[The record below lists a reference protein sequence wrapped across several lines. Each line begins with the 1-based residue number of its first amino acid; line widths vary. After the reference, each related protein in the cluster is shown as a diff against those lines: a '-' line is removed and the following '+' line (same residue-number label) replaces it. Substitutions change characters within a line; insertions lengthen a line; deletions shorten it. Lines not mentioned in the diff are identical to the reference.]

1 MNVLEQMVHRAD
13 GFFEQGAWQDAESG
27 YKQVLQIDPHHAF
40 ANHRLGVIAI
50 RQKDVAKATEF
61 FENALSLEPSHS
73 HYMQSLAMALAMSN
87 QLDQAITLMQRVTS
101 LAPEVSDFHFQLG
114 QLLAATG
121 KPEAALVS
129 FCRACELGSDR
140 LEELQVFTRDTLLR
154 GGTTHSI
161 LPVLRY
167 LAQRLRSPESFN
179 ELGYALQVLN
189 DSRQSIDAF
198 KQAIQLRPNNANAL
212 NNLGTAYR
220 KVGLLDEARD
230 SFQRAIQ
237 ADPTVA
243 EAFVNLGIALTD
255 VCELDMASVCYERAI
270 ALRPSYEHAYSR
282 YLFNLQYQPGVTE
295 KGLLES
301 HVAFGKRFCEP
312 AASEGDS
319 KRRRHDPSTPFR
331 VGFVSDGF
339 GQHPVGRFL
348 NSFLSHGDPSLL
360 TIAMYSDR
368 SRNDIL
374 TNALRQSS
382 GVWRATSAMS
392 HDSLARTILED
403 HIDVLFDLDGHA
415 GRRMGLYSRRPAQI
429 QCTWMGYVGTT
440 GLTSMDYLVADRWQI
455 PATSDAYYLEKV
467 IRMPDG
473 YVCFPPPTDSV
484 AITPLPMLRN
494 RHVTFGSMNQPA
506 KANLQVLHSWARILR
521 GVPKSRL
528 RLQYKGYDCIS
539 IASRIRNVFR
549 EYSIDEER
557 LEFVGK
563 STGFEML
570 SGYRSIDI
578 ALDTFPYSGGITT
591 CEALWMGVPV
601 VTFSGDTFASRHAT
615 SHLSNIGMDELI
627 AKDRDAYETLAIELA
642 NSSQR
647 LELWRGCLRDQ
658 MLASPLCDGK
668 LFARNWT
675 NMVQKMCEDS
685 VQLND

>member
-1 MNVLEQMVHRAD
+1 MSLLEQLVDRAD
-13 GFFEQGAWQDAESG
+13 RFYEQGAWQEAESG
-27 YKQVLQIDPHHAF
+27 YLQVLQIDPPNAYS
-40 ANHRLGVIAI
+40 NHRLGVIAI
-50 RQKDVAKATEF
+50 RLDDSAKAMVF
-61 FENALSLEPSHS
+61 FEKALAYVPNHP

-87 QLDQAITLMQRVTS
+87 QLDRAVALMQQATR
-101 LAPEVSDFHFQLG
+101 LAPEIADFHIQLG
-114 QLLAATG
+114 HLLASTG
-121 KPEAALVS
+121 KWEAAVDS

-140 LEELQVFTRDTLLR
+140 LEELQVFTRDTLLS
-154 GGTTHSI
+154 GGTTYSI

-167 LAQRLRSPESFN
+167 LAQRLRSPEAFN

-198 KQAIQLRPNNANAL
+198 KQAIQLRPNYANAL

-255 VCELDMASVCYERAI
+255 ICELDMASVCYERAI

-282 YLFNLQYQPGVTE
+282 YLFNLHYQPGVSE

-301 HVAFGKRFCEP
+301 HVAFGQRFCEP

-319 KRRRHDPSTPFR
+319 KRRRHVPSTPLR

-348 NSFLSHGDPSLL
+348 NSFLSHVDPSLV
-360 TIAMYSDR
+360 TFAMYSDR

-374 TNALRQSS
+374 TNALRQCS
-382 GVWRATSAMS
+382 GVWQETSAMS

-403 HIDVLFDLDGHA
+403 QIDVLFDLDGHA
-415 GRRMGLYSRRPAQI
+415 GRRMGMYSRRPATI

-440 GLTSMDYLVADRWQI
+440 GLTSVDYLVADRWQI
-455 PATSDAYYLEKV
+455 PANSDAYYLEKV

-473 YVCFPPPTDSV
+473 YVCFPPPADSV
-484 AITPLPMLRN
+484 GISPLPMLQN
-494 RHVTFGSMNQPA
+494 RYVTFGSMNQPA

-528 RLQYKGYDCIS
+528 RLQYKGYDCSS
-539 IASRIRNVFR
+539 IITRIRNVFR
-549 EYSIDEER
+549 EYSIDEGR

-563 STGFEML
+563 SSGLEML
-570 SGYRSIDI
+570 TGYQSIDI

-601 VTFSGDTFASRHAT
+601 VTFPGDTFASRHAT
-615 SHLSNIGMDELI
+615 SHLNNVGMSELI
-627 AKDRDAYETLAIELA
+627 ATDLEAYEALAIDLA

-647 LELWRGCLRDQ
+647 LELWRGCLRAQ
-658 MLASPLCDGK
+658 MLASPLCDGE
-668 LFARNWT
+668 LFARGWT
-675 NMVQKMCEDS
+675 NMIQRMSQDS
-685 VQLND
+685 V

>member
-1 MNVLEQMVHRAD
+1 MKLLEQLVDRAD
-13 GFFEQGAWQDAESG
+13 RFFEQGAWQEAESG
-27 YKQVLQIDPHHAF
+27 YLQVLQIDPPNAYS
-40 ANHRLGVIAI
+40 NHRLGVIAI
-50 RQKDVAKATEF
+50 RLDDGAKAMVFLEK
-61 FENALSLEPSHS
+61 ALAYVPNHP

-87 QLDQAITLMQRVTS
+87 QLDRAVALMQQATR
-101 LAPEVSDFHFQLG
+101 LAPEIADFHLQLG

-121 KPEAALVS
+121 KNEAAVDS

-140 LEELQVFTRDTLLR
+140 LEELQLFTHDRLLR
-154 GGTTHSI
+154 GGTTYSI

-167 LAQRLRSPESFN
+167 LAQRLRSPEAFN

-198 KQAIQLRPNNANAL
+198 KQAIQLRPNYASAL

-220 KVGLLDEARD
+220 KLGLLDEARD

-237 ADPTVA
+237 ADSSIA
-243 EAFVNLGIALTD
+243 EAHVNLGIALTD
-255 VCELDMASVCYERAI
+255 ICELDMASLCYQRAI

-301 HVAFGKRFCEP
+301 HVAFGQRFCGP

-319 KRRRHDPSTPFR
+319 KRRRHVPSTPLR
-331 VGFVSDGF
+331 VGFVSDGL

-348 NSFLSHGDPSLL
+348 SSFLSHGDPSLI
-360 TIAMYSDR
+360 TFTMYCDR
-368 SRNDIL
+368 NRNDSL
-374 TNALRQSS
+374 THALRQSS
-382 GVWRATSAMS
+382 GVWRETSAMS
-392 HDSLARTILED
+392 HDTLARTILED
-403 HIDVLFDLDGHA
+403 QIDVLFDLDGHA
-415 GRRMGLYSRRPAQI
+415 GRRMGMYSRRPAPI

-440 GLTSMDYLVADRWQI
+440 GLASMDYLVADRWQI
-455 PATSDAYYLEKV
+455 PATSEAYYLEKV

-473 YVCFPPPTDSV
+473 YVCFPPPADSEG
-484 AITPLPMLRN
+484 ISPLPMLQN
-494 RHVTFGSMNQPA
+494 GYVTFGSMNQPA

-528 RLQYKGYDCIS
+528 RLQYKGYDCSS
-539 IASRIRNVFR
+539 IIARIRNVFR

-563 STGFEML
+563 SSGLEML
-570 SGYRSIDI
+570 TGYQSIDI

-601 VTFSGDTFASRHAT
+601 VTLPGDTFASRHAT
-615 SHLSNIGMDELI
+615 SHLSNVGMSELI
-627 AKDRDAYETLAIELA
+627 ATNLDAYEALAIDLA

-647 LELWRGCLRDQ
+647 LELWRDRLRAQ
-658 MLASPLCDGK
+658 MLASPLCDGER
-668 LFARNWT
+668 FARGWT
-675 NMVQKMCEDS
+675 NMIQRMSRDS
-685 VQLND
+685 V